1 MYDDED
7 LSKQMRERLETR
19 AIIDDASGET
29 EEGLLDNNPVVYN
42 GSTVLSFHSDT

>member
-1 MYDDED
+1 MYDDDD
-7 LSKQMRERLETR
+7 LSKQIREKAETR
-19 AIIDDASGET
+19 AIINDTNDET